1 MTVLAIE
8 TATQTCSVALVQEET
23 TLASRVLPP
32 ETKAAKYLAPA
43 IREVLAEAGKDLDE
57 VTALSIDV
65 GPGSFTGL
73 RVGIGLA
80 KGLAFA
86 RDLPVYGIL
95 SLDALAEQAR
105 QELAPDVLAGGFATI
120 LDAYRGQVFV
130 KGFGKPGSDPA
141 GEATVIDL
149 DEWLAGPEGQSLLF
163 GQVPKAR
170 LADVRDRRLFL
181 PAGEQA
187 VPQASAVGRL
197 AARRIAIG
205 HPPDDVFAMLPVYL
219 RKSAAEEKAEAN
231 QAER

>member
-8 TATQTCSVALVQEET
+8 TATQTCSVALVQGET

-43 IREVLAEAGKDLDE
+43 IREALAEAGKSVDD
-57 VTALSIDV
+57 VTALAVDV

-95 SLDALAEQAR
+95 SLDVLAEQAR
-105 QELAPDVLAGGFATI
+105 RDLPEGALGDGFAAT
-120 LDAYRGQVFV
+120 LDAYRGQVFL
-130 KGFGKPGSDPA
+130 KPFAAHDIEDS
-141 GEATVIDL
+141 GEATVLDL
-149 DEWLAGPEGQSLLF
+149 DKWLASPQGLTLLF

-170 LADVRDRRLFL
+170 LAEVRERGLFL
-181 PAGEQA
+181 TAGEQV
-187 VPQASAVGRL
+187 VPDAAAVGRL
-197 AARRIAIG
+197 ASRRIAAG
-205 HPPDDVFAMLPVYL
+205 HPPDDVFALLPVYL
-219 RKSAAEEKAEAN
+219 RKSAAEEKADSREAS
-231 QAER
+231 

>member
-8 TATQTCSVALVQEET
+8 TATQTCSVALVQEGE

-43 IREVLAEAGKDLDE
+43 IQEALAEAGKTLDD
-57 VTALSIDV
+57 VTALAIDV

-105 QELAPDVLAGGFATI
+105 QDLPAGMLAHEFATT
-120 LDAYRGQVFV
+120 LDAYRGQIFV
-130 KGFGKPGSDPA
+130 KRFGKPGGDA
-141 GEATVIDL
+141 DGEATVVDL
-149 DEWLAGPEGQSLLF
+149 DEWLNSPEGQTLLF

-170 LADVRDRRLFL
+170 LAKIRERRLFL
-181 PAGEQA
+181 LTGEQA
-187 VPQASAVGRL
+187 VPGAAAVGRL
-197 AARRIAIG
+197 AERRIAGG
-205 HPPDDVFAMLPVYL
+205 HPPDDVFALLPVYL
-219 RKSAAEEKAEAN
+219 RKSAAEEKADSREAS
-231 QAER
+231 